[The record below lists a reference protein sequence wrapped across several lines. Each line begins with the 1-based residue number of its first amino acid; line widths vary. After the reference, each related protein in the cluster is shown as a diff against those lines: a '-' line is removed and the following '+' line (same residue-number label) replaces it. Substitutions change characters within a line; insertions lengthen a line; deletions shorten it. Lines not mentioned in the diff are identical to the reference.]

1 MADDKI
7 YKIIPKDKDP
17 EVAIVLDYITDS
29 AKRHFNYK
37 QMEED
42 LNPVIDPDFFLFQIL
57 VAINTKRITQVLGET
72 FNEVLMLGYII
83 EMEEL
88 QRIAKEIEDNC
99 KMEPFVMGM
108 AADLMFNQGRAP
120 CDALINVMQLLQ

>member
-1 MADDKI
+1 MEERY
-7 YKIIPKDKDP
+7 YKIIPKDNDP
-17 EVAIVLDYITDS
+17 EVALVLDYITDS

-42 LNPVIDPDFFLFQIL
+42 LNPVIDPDFFLFQML
-57 VAINTKRITQVLGET
+57 VAINTKQVTKVLGET
-72 FNEVLMLGYII
+72 FNEVLMLGFII

-108 AADLMFNQGRAP
+108 AADLMFNQGWHPA
-120 CDALINVMQLLQ
+120 DVLVNMSQLLQ